1 MMIAEITNQEAL
13 EYIQA
18 NQEKLNETVAA
29 AIPEAVRLARKYAPV
44 RKRYRA
50 GQVPQQLRKG
60 IIAMPGLEKRRFKGK
75 AVGEVVMDRSLNSVF
90 QKPGKKGHHYYYPA
104 SQEYGFKH
112 RVRGGGMGRVEGK
125 HFMHVASRVYEGAFT
140 AKVANMAEDL
150 FSELG

>member
-13 EYIQA
+13 EHIQA
-18 NQEKLNETVAA
+18 NQKKLDETVAA
-29 AIPEAVRLARKYAPV
+29 AVPEAVSIARRYAP
-44 RKRYRA
+44 RKT
-50 GQVPQQLRKG
+50 GLLRKG

-75 AVGEVVMDRSLNSVF
+75 AVGEVVMDRGLNGVF

-112 RVRGGGMGRVEGK
+112 RVRGGGIGRVEGK
-125 HFMHVASRVYEGAFT
+125 HFMHVASRVYERAFT
-140 AKVANMAEDL
+140 AKVVNMVEDL